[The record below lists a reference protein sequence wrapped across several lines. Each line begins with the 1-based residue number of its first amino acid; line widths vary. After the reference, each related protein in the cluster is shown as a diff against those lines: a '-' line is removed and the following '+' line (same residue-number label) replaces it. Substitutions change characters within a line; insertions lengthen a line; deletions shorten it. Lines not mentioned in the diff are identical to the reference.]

1 MIDILAVFITFFA
14 VIDPI
19 GTIPVF
25 IAVTSQYDPKTK
37 RRVALL
43 ATIVSAGVLLF
54 FLVVGEIVLTAL
66 SIPLPAFQISGGIVL
81 FLFAL
86 NMIFGDS
93 KPDEE
98 IKSLQNSHKE
108 TAIFPLAVPS
118 IASPGAMLA
127 AVLLTKNSVYSLWEQ
142 TQTALV
148 MLSVLILVYILMLLA
163 GFINRLIGTS
173 GASVISRVMGLI
185 LSSIAITNILSGFS
199 DYYKVL

>member
-1 MIDILAVFITFFA
+1 MIDLLAVFITFFA

-25 IAVTSQYDPKTK
+25 IAVTDQYDAKTK
-37 RRVALL
+37 RRVALI
-43 ATIVSAGVLLF
+43 ATFVSACVLLF

-98 IKSLQNSHKE
+98 IRLLQDSHKE

-127 AVLLTKNSVYSLWEQ
+127 AVLLTKNSVYSVWEQ

-148 MLSVLILVYILMLLA
+148 MLAVLMIAYVLMLLA
-163 GFINRLIGTS
+163 GFINRVVGSS

-185 LSSIAITNILSGFS
+185 LSSIATTNILTGLTE
-199 DYYKVL
+199 YYKLL